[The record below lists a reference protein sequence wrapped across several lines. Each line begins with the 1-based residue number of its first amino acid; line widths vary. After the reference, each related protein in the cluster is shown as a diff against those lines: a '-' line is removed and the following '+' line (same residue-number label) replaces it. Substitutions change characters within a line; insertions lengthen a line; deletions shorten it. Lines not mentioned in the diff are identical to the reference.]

1 MTYDEYWYGD
11 VWRVVAYREAE
22 RRRKERK
29 NWELHLQGM
38 YFYEALCDVSP
49 ILHAFAKSGTKPHPY
64 RTEPYKLYGSETEE
78 ETEDQKNKKEEADR
92 IKAKLYMQNMVRA
105 GKNWGK

>member
-11 VWRVVAYREAE
+11 VWMVVAYREAE
-22 RRRKERK
+22 RHRKERK
-29 NWELHLQGM
+29 NWELHLQGL

-49 ILHAFAKSGTKPHPY
+49 ILHAFAKRGTKPNPY
-64 RTEPYKLYGSETEE
+64 RTEPYKLYGSNEPEE
-78 ETEDQKNKKEEADR
+78 SEEAQKKREEADR